1 MGEQVCLSAPCKVDG
16 VSLREPAYSLCC
28 EWIFTVFSGAVEG
41 GWVVEQILIEKVT
54 VLPFMREILI

>member
-1 MGEQVCLSAPCKVDG
+1 
-16 VSLREPAYSLCC
+16 
-28 EWIFTVFSGAVEG
+28 VFSGAVEG